1 MDRFHAALS
10 VSDHKIL
17 VCGGC
22 SAIGALQD
30 VHIFNTGESAPLTS
44 VNFIDC

>member
-1 MDRFHAALS
+1 MGRFHAALP
-10 VSDHKIL
+10 VSDNRVL

-30 VHIFNTGESAPLTS
+30 VHVFNMGKCLLIIS
-44 VNFIDC
+44 VYM